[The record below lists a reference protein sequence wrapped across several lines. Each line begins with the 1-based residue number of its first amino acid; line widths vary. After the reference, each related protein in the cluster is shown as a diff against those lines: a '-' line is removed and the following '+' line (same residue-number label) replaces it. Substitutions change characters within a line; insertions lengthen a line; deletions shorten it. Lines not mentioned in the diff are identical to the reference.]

1 MPNNIYD
8 DKNGVVPR
16 SVLKIGFLKLS
27 YAQNARHPQTFVSAT
42 GIHVQRRNGWTFIIS

>member
-27 YAQNARHPQTFVSAT
+27 CAQNAQTFVSAT
-42 GIHVQRRNGWTFIIS
+42 GIFLWARRNSWTLIIS